1 MFRMNGT
8 PRAHGCAGAVSLRFA
23 RCSAHGC
30 AGAGPLGFARRLTHA
45 LALVFFTTGLVFAKA
60 PDSAIPSARYM
71 ANEGLMVV
79 QGETKVVFDPLFRNS
94 YGQYQLLPKE
104 MEDALFAGEPPF
116 DGIDAV
122 FVSHYHG
129 DHFSPVD
136 MLRLLVEQ
144 PGIRLYAPAQAVT
157 VLRSIAG
164 KQDEKVLDRVN
175 TVELAYKDAPV
186 TLEMEGLIIEAVRI
200 PHSGWP
206 NGRLDVEN
214 ISWRVTLNETTTV
227 LHMGDADP
235 NDIHFE
241 RDSAYWDK
249 RHTHMAFPPYWFFSS
264 TQGPGILKN
273 RIKPDHSVGIH
284 VPVSISKT
292 PSLRP
297 QALRDVDLFTEP
309 GETRDIYSVVP
320 LIVEEVIEN

>member
-1 MFRMNGT
+1 M
-8 PRAHGCAGAVSLRFA
+8 AVIKIWVELMVK
-23 RCSAHGC
+23 HL
-30 AGAGPLGFARRLTHA
+30 PHA
-45 LALVFFTTGLVFAKA
+45 LALLLITMGFAFAKA
-60 PDSAIPSARYM
+60 PGSAIPSAQYM

-94 YGQYQLLPKE
+94 YGQYQLLPKD
-104 MEDALFAGEPPF
+104 MEDALFAGTPPF
-116 DGIDAV
+116 DGIDAI

-136 MLRLLVEQ
+136 VLRLLKEQ
-144 PGIRLYAPAQAVT
+144 PGIQLYAPAQAVT
-157 VLRSIAG
+157 VLRSVAG
-164 KQDEKVLDRVN
+164 EQDEMILDRV
-175 TVELAYKDAPV
+175 TAVELAYKDAPV

-206 NGRLDVEN
+206 EGRLDVEN

-235 NDIHFE
+235 NDVHFE
-241 RDSAYWDK
+241 RDAAYWDK

-264 TQGPGILKN
+264 SYGPGILKD
-273 RIKPDHSVGIH
+273 RIKADHNVGVH
-284 VPVSISKT
+284 VPISISKT

-297 QALRDVDLFTEP
+297 RALRDVDLFTEP
-309 GETRDIYSVVP
+309 GEKRDILIAVPMVVGK
-320 LIVEEVIEN
+320 VTEK